1 MYKDKY
7 MHKSAEGQSTCNYN
21 DAFFKDFGKSIKY
34 LDPLQIVFCT
44 EGASCAL
51 LNCF

>member
-1 MYKDKY
+1 

-34 LDPLQIVFCT
+34 LDPLQIVF
-44 EGASCAL
+44 AL
-51 LNCF
+51 KEYLVLC